1 MLFET
6 ILFIFLI
13 FLALIFFLRE
23 IFPIDVTALL
33 LLCVLI
39 IFDYLTL
46 EEAISGFS
54 NKAVLTVALMFVLS
68 ASIVKTGIIEV
79 LADKLTQLSNNVW
92 FTVGL
97 ILIGTSLISG
107 FINNTATV
115 AIFIPFAL
123 HLGKKY
129 ELSPSKLL
137 IPLSFAG
144 IYGGMLTLIGTSTNL
159 IVSSI
164 VEDYG
169 LEPLKMFDFLTMGLV
184 FLLFGTFYNVFLV
197 PKLLS
202 SRAGISSLT
211 GKYHLSAYLTEFEVD
226 NESPLIGST
235 CLDRGVSK
243 NYDITVLSIIRNDE
257 RIETNLRNQKIKS
270 GDILMARGTLDNF
283 IRFRDEEKLL
293 MLTDKKMNQNEL
305 ISGASTIVEGLVT
318 QNSSLIGNSL
328 FDVDFRKKFGAFVL
342 AVRREG
348 KTLREKIARIKLHF
362 ADTLLIFVP
371 KSSMDTMIKNR
382 DLAILQEHEVSI
394 KKVKFWWLAI
404 AVIPLA
410 MLLAALGV
418 VDILE
423 AALIGVVIL
432 LVVGAISPEEAY
444 QSINWSVI
452 IMIAAFV
459 PVGIAMERSGAA
471 EMIASLVSNF
481 GSNFDV
487 QMAPHAS
494 MSLMFLIS
502 IIITSL
508 MSNNTAAI
516 ILIPIAISVST
527 QMNVDAKPF
536 IFAVAFG
543 ASTSFATPMGYQ
555 TNLMV
560 YGPGQYKFSDFVKVG
575 VPLNII
581 FWLLGTFFIPIIW
594 SF

>member
-79 LADKLTQLSNNVW
+79 LADKLTQLSNNIW

-243 NYDITVLSIIRNDE
+243 NYDITVLSIIRNEE

-560 YGPGQYKFSDFVKVG
+560 YGPGQYKFSDFVNVG

>member
-1 MLFET
+1 M
-6 ILFIFLI
+6 
-13 FLALIFFLRE
+13 
-23 IFPIDVTALL
+23 
-33 LLCVLI
+33 I

-471 EMIASLVSNF
+471 EIIASLVSNF

>member
-23 IFPIDVTALL
+23 ILPIDVTALF

-46 EEAISGFS
+46 QEAISGFS
-54 NKAVLTVALMFVLS
+54 NKAVITVALMFILS

-169 LEPLKMFDFLTMGLV
+169 YEPLKMFDFLTMGLV
-184 FLLFGTFYNVFLV
+184 FLLFGTFYNVFFV

-235 CLDRGVSK
+235 CLERGVSK
-243 NYDITVLSIIRNDE
+243 NYDITVLSIIRDDK
-257 RIETNLRNQKIKS
+257 RIETNLRNQQIKS

-283 IRFRDEEKLL
+283 IKFRDEEKLL
-293 MLTDKKMNQNEL
+293 MLTDKKMSQNEL

-382 DLAILQEHEVSI
+382 DLAILQEHDVSI

-404 AVIPLA
+404 AVIPIA
-410 MLLAALGV
+410 MLLAALGLL
-418 VDILE
+418 DILE

-471 EMIASLVSNF
+471 ELIASLVSNF
-481 GSNFDV
+481 GSYFDV
-487 QMAPHAS
+487 QIAPHAA
-494 MSLMFLIS
+494 MSLIFLIS

-581 FWLLGTFFIPIIW
+581 FWLLGTFLIPIIW

>member
-68 ASIVKTGIIEV
+68 TSIVKTGIIEV
-79 LADKLTQLSNNVW
+79 LADKLTQLSNNIW

-243 NYDITVLSIIRNDE
+243 NYDITVLSIIRNEE

>member
-6 ILFIFLI
+6 ILFIFII
-13 FLALIFFLRE
+13 FLALIFFLKE
-23 IFPIDVTALL
+23 LLPIDVTALL

-39 IFDYLTL
+39 LFDYLTI

-79 LADKLTQLSNNVW
+79 LADRLTQLSNNVW
-92 FTVGL
+92 FTIGL

-169 LEPLKMFDFLTMGLV
+169 FEPLKMFDFLSMGLV
-184 FLLFGTFYNVFLV
+184 FLLFGTLYNVFFV

-226 NESPLIGST
+226 HESPLIGSS
-235 CLDRGVSK
+235 CLERGVSK

-257 RIETNLRNQKIKS
+257 HIETNLRNQKIKS

-283 IRFRDEEKLL
+283 IKFRDEEKLL

-305 ISGASTIVEGLVT
+305 MSGASTIVEGLVT
-318 QNSSLIGNSL
+318 QNSTLIGKSL

-371 KSSMDTMIKNR
+371 KSSMNTMIKNR
-382 DLAILQEHEVSI
+382 DLAILQEHEVSL

-404 AVIPLA
+404 AVIPIA
-410 MLLAALGV
+410 MLLAALGII
-418 VDILE
+418 DILQ

-471 EMIASLVSNF
+471 EMLASLISNF
-481 GSNFDV
+481 GGNFNK
-487 QMAPHAS
+487 QIAPHAA
-494 MSLMFLIS
+494 MSLIFFIS
-502 IIITSL
+502 IVITSL

-516 ILIPIAISVST
+516 ILIPIALSVSI

-536 IFAVAFG
+536 IFAVAYG

-575 VPLNII
+575 VPLNIV
-581 FWLLGTFFIPIIW
+581 FWLLGTFLIPIFW

>member
-1 MLFET
+1 ML
-6 ILFIFLI
+6 LL
-13 FLALIFFLRE
+13 
-23 IFPIDVTALL
+23 LL

-46 EEAISGFS
+46 EEISGFS
-54 NKAVLTVALMFVLS
+54 NKAVLTVTLMFVLS

-371 KSSMDTMIKNR
+371 KSSMDSMIKNR

-471 EMIASLVSNF
+471 EIIAKPSIKF
-481 GSNFDV
+481 WGNFDV

>member
-169 LEPLKMFDFLTMGLV
+169 IEPLKMFDFLTMGLV

>member
-371 KSSMDTMIKNR
+371 KSSMDSMIKNR

-471 EMIASLVSNF
+471 EIIASLVSNF

>member
-410 MLLAALGV
+410 MLLAALGA

>member
-410 MLLAALGV
+410 MLLAALGA

-481 GSNFDV
+481 GSNFHV

>member
-6 ILFIFLI
+6 ILFIFII
-13 FLALIFFLRE
+13 FLALIFFLKE
-23 IFPIDVTALL
+23 LLPIDVTALL

-39 IFDYLTL
+39 LFDYLTI

-79 LADKLTQLSNNVW
+79 LADRLTQLSNNVW
-92 FTVGL
+92 FTIGL

-169 LEPLKMFDFLTMGLV
+169 FEPLKMFDFLSMGLV
-184 FLLFGTFYNVFLV
+184 FLLFGTLYNVFFV

-226 NESPLIGST
+226 NESPLIGSS
-235 CLDRGVSK
+235 CLERGVSK

-257 RIETNLRNQKIKS
+257 HIETNLRNQKIKS

-283 IRFRDEEKLL
+283 IKFRDEEKLL

-305 ISGASTIVEGLVT
+305 MSGASTIVEGLVT
-318 QNSSLIGNSL
+318 QNSTLIGKSL

-371 KSSMDTMIKNR
+371 KSSMNTMIKNR
-382 DLAILQEHEVSI
+382 DLAILQEHEVSL

-404 AVIPLA
+404 AVIPIA
-410 MLLAALGV
+410 MLLAALGII
-418 VDILE
+418 DILQ

-471 EMIASLVSNF
+471 EMLASLISNF
-481 GSNFDV
+481 GGNFNT
-487 QMAPHAS
+487 QIAPHAA
-494 MSLMFLIS
+494 MSLIFLIS

-516 ILIPIAISVST
+516 ILIPIALSVSI

-536 IFAVAFG
+536 IFAVAYG

-575 VPLNII
+575 VPLNIV
-581 FWLLGTFFIPIIW
+581 FWLLGTFLIPIFW

>member
-169 LEPLKMFDFLTMGLV
+169 IEPLKMFDFLTMGLV

-410 MLLAALGV
+410 MLLAALGA

>member
-79 LADKLTQLSNNVW
+79 LADKLTQLSNNIW

-487 QMAPHAS
+487 KMAPHAS

>member
-371 KSSMDTMIKNR
+371 KSSMDSMIKNR

>member
-68 ASIVKTGIIEV
+68 TSIVKTGIIEV

>member
-471 EMIASLVSNF
+471 EIIASLVSNF

>member
-1 MLFET
+1 M
-6 ILFIFLI
+6 
-13 FLALIFFLRE
+13 
-23 IFPIDVTALL
+23 
-33 LLCVLI
+33 I

-410 MLLAALGV
+410 MLLAALGA

>member
-79 LADKLTQLSNNVW
+79 LADKLTQLSNNIW

-243 NYDITVLSIIRNDE
+243 NYDITVLSIIRNEE

>member
-1 MLFET
+1 MFFET
-6 ILFIFLI
+6 ILFIFFI
-13 FLALIFFLRE
+13 FLALIFFLKE
-23 IFPIDVTALL
+23 LLPIDVTALL
-33 LLCVLI
+33 LLCFLI

-46 EEAISGFS
+46 QEAISGFS

-97 ILIGTSLISG
+97 FLIGTSLISG

-115 AIFIPFAL
+115 AIFIPLAL

-164 VEDYG
+164 VEDHG
-169 LEPLKMFDFLTMGLV
+169 LESLEMFDFLGMGLV
-184 FLLFGTFYNVFLV
+184 FLFFGTIYNVFFV
-197 PKLLS
+197 PRLLS

-211 GKYHLSAYLTEFEVD
+211 AKYHLSAYLTEFEVD
-226 NESPLIGST
+226 NESPLIGSS
-235 CLDRGVSK
+235 CLERGVSK
-243 NYDITVLSIIRNDE
+243 NYDITVLSIIRDE
-257 RIETNLRNQKIKS
+257 KHIETNLRNQKILS
-270 GDILMARGTLDNF
+270 GDILMARGTLNNF

-293 MLTDKKMNQNEL
+293 MLTDKKMNQTEL
-305 ISGASTIVEGLVT
+305 MSGSSTIVEGLIT
-318 QNSSLIGNSL
+318 QNSSLIGKSL

-371 KSSMDTMIKNR
+371 KQSMNAIITDR
-382 DLAILQEHEVSI
+382 DLAILQEHKVSL

-404 AVIPLA
+404 AVIPIV
-410 MLLAALGV
+410 MLLAALGIL
-418 VDILE
+418 DILE
-423 AALIGVVIL
+423 ASLMGVVIL

-444 QSINWSVI
+444 QSINWPVI

-459 PVGIAMERSGAA
+459 PVGIAMERSGTALLL
-471 EMIASLVSNF
+471 ASFISNF
-481 GSNFDV
+481 GSYFQSDI
-487 QMAPHAS
+487 QPHAAL
-494 MSLMFLIS
+494 SLIFFIS
-502 IIITSL
+502 TLITSL
-508 MSNNTAAI
+508 MSNNTSAI
-516 ILIPIAISVST
+516 ILIPIALSVAS
-527 QMNVDAKPF
+527 QMNVDPKPF

-543 ASTSFATPMGYQ
+543 ASTSFATPMAYK

-575 VPLNII
+575 LPLNII
-581 FWLLGTFFIPIIW
+581 FWILGTFLIPIFW

>member
-68 ASIVKTGIIEV
+68 TSIVKTGIIEV

-243 NYDITVLSIIRNDE
+243 NYDITVLSIIRNEE

>member
-371 KSSMDTMIKNR
+371 KSSMDSMIKNR

-471 EMIASLVSNF
+471 EIIASLVSNF

-516 ILIPIAISVST
+516 ILIPIGISVST

>member
-410 MLLAALGV
+410 MLLAALGA

-432 LVVGAISPEEAY
+432 LVVGAISAEEAY

>member
-1 MLFET
+1 
-6 ILFIFLI
+6 
-13 FLALIFFLRE
+13 
-23 IFPIDVTALL
+23 
-33 LLCVLI
+33 
-39 IFDYLTL
+39 
-46 EEAISGFS
+46 
-54 NKAVLTVALMFVLS
+54 
-68 ASIVKTGIIEV
+68 
-79 LADKLTQLSNNVW
+79 
-92 FTVGL
+92 
-97 ILIGTSLISG
+97 
-107 FINNTATV
+107 
-115 AIFIPFAL
+115 
-123 HLGKKY
+123 
-129 ELSPSKLL
+129 
-137 IPLSFAG
+137 
-144 IYGGMLTLIGTSTNL
+144 
-159 IVSSI
+159 
-164 VEDYG
+164 
-169 LEPLKMFDFLTMGLV
+169 
-184 FLLFGTFYNVFLV
+184 
-197 PKLLS
+197 
-202 SRAGISSLT
+202 
-211 GKYHLSAYLTEFEVD
+211 
-226 NESPLIGST
+226 
-235 CLDRGVSK
+235 
-243 NYDITVLSIIRNDE
+243 
-257 RIETNLRNQKIKS
+257 
-270 GDILMARGTLDNF
+270 
-283 IRFRDEEKLL
+283 
-293 MLTDKKMNQNEL
+293 
-305 ISGASTIVEGLVT
+305 
-318 QNSSLIGNSL
+318 
-328 FDVDFRKKFGAFVL
+328 
-342 AVRREG
+342 
-348 KTLREKIARIKLHF
+348 
-362 ADTLLIFVP
+362 
-371 KSSMDTMIKNR
+371 MDTMIKNR

>member
-410 MLLAALGV
+410 MLLAALGA

-487 QMAPHAS
+487 EMAPHAS

>member
-305 ISGASTIVEGLVT
+305 ISEASTIVEGLVT

>member
-79 LADKLTQLSNNVW
+79 LADKLTQLSNNIW

>member
-169 LEPLKMFDFLTMGLV
+169 LEPLKMFDFLTMCLV

-410 MLLAALGV
+410 MLLAALGA

>member
-371 KSSMDTMIKNR
+371 KSSMDSMIKNR

-459 PVGIAMERSGAA
+459 PVGIARERSGAA
-471 EMIASLVSNF
+471 EIIASLVSNF

>member
-1 MLFET
+1 MSLET
-6 ILFIFLI
+6 LLFIFLI
-13 FLALIFFLRE
+13 FVASILFLTE
-23 IFPIDVTALL
+23 LLPMDVTALL

-39 IFDYLTL
+39 LFKYLTL
-46 EEAISGFS
+46 EEALSGFS

-68 ASIVKTGIIEV
+68 TSIVKTGIIEV
-79 LADKLTQLSNNVW
+79 LGDKLTQLSNNVW

-97 ILIGTSLISG
+97 FLIGASLISG

-115 AIFIPFAL
+115 AIFIPLAL

-159 IVSSI
+159 IISSI

-169 LEPLKMFDFLTMGLV
+169 LASLKMFDFLGMGLV
-184 FLLFGTFYNVFLV
+184 FLFFGTIYNVFLV
-197 PKLLS
+197 PRLLS

-226 NESPLIGST
+226 NESPLIGSN
-235 CLDRGVSK
+235 CLERGVSK
-243 NYDITVLSIIRNDE
+243 NYDITVLSIIRNE
-257 RIETNLRNQKIKS
+257 KHIETNLRNQKIQS
-270 GDILMARGTLDNF
+270 GDILMARGTLNNF

-293 MLTDKKMNQNEL
+293 MLTDKKMNQTEL
-305 ISGASTIVEGLVT
+305 MSGTSTIVEGLIT
-318 QNSSLIGNSL
+318 QNSSLIGKSL

-371 KSSMDTMIKNR
+371 KPSMNAILKDR
-382 DLAILQEHEVSI
+382 DLAILQEHKVSL

-404 AVIPLA
+404 AVIPIV

-418 VDILE
+418 LDILE
-423 AALIGVVIL
+423 ASLMGVVIL
-432 LVVGAISPEEAY
+432 LVVGVISPEEAY
-444 QSINWSVI
+444 QSINWPVI

-471 EMIASLVSNF
+471 LLLASFISNF
-481 GSNFDV
+481 GSYF
-487 QMAPHAS
+487 QSEIQPYAAL
-494 MSLMFLIS
+494 SLIFFIS
-502 IIITSL
+502 TLITSL

-516 ILIPIAISVST
+516 ILIPIALSVSS
-527 QMNVDAKPF
+527 QMNVDPKPF

-543 ASTSFATPMGYQ
+543 ASTSFATPMSYK

-575 VPLNII
+575 LPLNII
-581 FWLLGTFFIPIIW
+581 FWILGTFLIPIFW

>member
-6 ILFIFLI
+6 ILFIFII
-13 FLALIFFLRE
+13 FLALIFFLKE
-23 IFPIDVTALL
+23 LLPIDVTALL

-39 IFDYLTL
+39 LFDYLTI

-79 LADKLTQLSNNVW
+79 LADRLTQLSNNVW
-92 FTVGL
+92 FTIGL

-371 KSSMDTMIKNR
+371 KSSMDSMIKNR

-410 MLLAALGV
+410 LLLAALGV

-471 EMIASLVSNF
+471 EIIASLVSNF

>member
-410 MLLAALGV
+410 MLLAALGL

-481 GSNFDV
+481 GSNFHV

>member
-410 MLLAALGV
+410 MLLAALGA

-432 LVVGAISPEEAY
+432 LVVGSISPEEAY

-481 GSNFDV
+481 GSNFHV

>member
-1 MLFET
+1 M
-6 ILFIFLI
+6 
-13 FLALIFFLRE
+13 
-23 IFPIDVTALL
+23 
-33 LLCVLI
+33 I

>member
-1 MLFET
+1 
-6 ILFIFLI
+6 
-13 FLALIFFLRE
+13 
-23 IFPIDVTALL
+23 
-33 LLCVLI
+33 
-39 IFDYLTL
+39 
-46 EEAISGFS
+46 
-54 NKAVLTVALMFVLS
+54 
-68 ASIVKTGIIEV
+68 
-79 LADKLTQLSNNVW
+79 
-92 FTVGL
+92 
-97 ILIGTSLISG
+97 
-107 FINNTATV
+107 
-115 AIFIPFAL
+115 
-123 HLGKKY
+123 
-129 ELSPSKLL
+129 
-137 IPLSFAG
+137 
-144 IYGGMLTLIGTSTNL
+144 
-159 IVSSI
+159 
-164 VEDYG
+164 
-169 LEPLKMFDFLTMGLV
+169 
-184 FLLFGTFYNVFLV
+184 
-197 PKLLS
+197 
-202 SRAGISSLT
+202 
-211 GKYHLSAYLTEFEVD
+211 
-226 NESPLIGST
+226 
-235 CLDRGVSK
+235 
-243 NYDITVLSIIRNDE
+243 
-257 RIETNLRNQKIKS
+257 
-270 GDILMARGTLDNF
+270 
-283 IRFRDEEKLL
+283 
-293 MLTDKKMNQNEL
+293 MNQIEL

-371 KSSMDTMIKNR
+371 KSSMDSMIKNR

-471 EMIASLVSNF
+471 EIIASLVSNF